1 MEKIEKYCD
10 KLCKEYDGTVI
21 KTERSKYYTVNGRV
35 LRLSNHVGRNSSGCC
50 SIIVPKSRDFNGAY
64 VIQVHT
70 SGEMTLVNYRTLQEF
85 VRTFFTVTG
94 FMEPLLQ
101 TNYKFDASKEHDGN
115 VVAPNNTDTILGVP
129 ASMFSE
135 KQIKQLMSWR
145 NQIFGNKNP

>member
-21 KTERSKYYTVNGRV
+21 KTERSRYYTVNGRV

-101 TNYKFDASKEHDGN
+101 TNYKFDIHNEKDGGFIEASN
-115 VVAPNNTDTILGVP
+115 SDTILGVP
-129 ASMFSE
+129 ATMFSE

-145 NQIFGNKNP
+145 EQMCGNK